1 MQRLVADS
9 AERAEFIEPCIASS
23 FIAESI
29 TRCQC
34 DKFDSLVILVNIK

>member
-1 MQRLVADS
+1 MPRLEVADLT
-9 AERAEFIEPCIASS
+9 ERTEFIEPCVTSS

-34 DKFDSLVILVNIK
+34 DRLNTLVISHH